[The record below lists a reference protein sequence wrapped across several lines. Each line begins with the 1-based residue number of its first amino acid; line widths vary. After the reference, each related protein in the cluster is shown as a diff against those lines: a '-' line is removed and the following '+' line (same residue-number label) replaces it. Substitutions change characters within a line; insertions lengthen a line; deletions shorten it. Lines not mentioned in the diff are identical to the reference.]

1 MGDGNID
8 FAAILKAGTAAGVK
22 YYFVGQDVSDDP
34 IGSLRK
40 SFRKLS

>member
-1 MGDGNID
+1 
-8 FAAILKAGTAAGVK
+8 VK